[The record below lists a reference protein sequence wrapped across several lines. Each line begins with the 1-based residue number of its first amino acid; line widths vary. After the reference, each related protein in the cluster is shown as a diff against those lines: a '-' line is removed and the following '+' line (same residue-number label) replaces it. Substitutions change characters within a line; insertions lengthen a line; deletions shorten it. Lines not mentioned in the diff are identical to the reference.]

1 MNKVVRWGLLSTAR
15 INRAVIP
22 PIRASARSEL
32 VAVASRAHEQGEAYA
47 REWGIP
53 RVQVGYEALL
63 ADSEIDAIYI
73 SLPNSLHAE
82 WAIKCAEA
90 GKHVLCEKP
99 LAITDDEV
107 ERMIAAARKNRTV
120 LAEAFMYRH
129 HPQTLKVRELIQQG
143 LIGQVSSAHGTFTF
157 NIGSEDDVR
166 LNPDLGGGSL
176 WDVGCYPVSYTRS
189 ALGEEP
195 VEVFGWQRLTARGV
209 EDTFAGVMRFCSGV
223 LATFDCGFRSPQ
235 RWRME
240 IVGAE
245 GTITLTNPF
254 KPGLNDIIL
263 LRRGDQTD
271 AIPVTPQEL
280 YIGEIEDMANMLKKV
295 VVKGGSTDLQASHRK
310 PHVSR
315 HLILDRLRTFIYAPG
330 HGHSLAYD

>member
-1 MNKVVRWGLLSTAR
+1 MADKKLRWGLLSTAR

-22 PIRASARSEL
+22 PIRASARNEL
-32 VAVASRAHEQGEAYA
+32 LAVASRTRETGKAYA

-53 RVQVGYEALL
+53 RLHVGYEALL
-63 ADSEIDAIYI
+63 ADPEIDAIYI

-82 WAIKCAEA
+82 WSIKCAEA

-99 LAITDDEV
+99 VAITIAEV
-107 ERMIAAARKNRTV
+107 ERMMAAARKNRTV

-143 LIGQVSSAHGTFTF
+143 VIGKPSSVHGRFTF
-157 NIGSEDDVR
+157 SIATEDDVR
-166 LNPDLGGGSL
+166 LDPDLGGGSV

-195 VEVFGWQRLTARGV
+195 IEVFGWQRLTARGV
-209 EDTFAGVMRFCSGV
+209 ENTFAGTMRFASGV

-235 RWRME
+235 RWGME

-254 KPGLNDIIL
+254 KPGMNDIIL

-280 YIGEIEDMANMLKKV
+280 YIGEVEDMADAVLD
-295 VVKGGSTDLQASHRK
+295 GK
-310 PHVSR
+310 PPRIS
-315 HLILDRLRTFIYAPG
+315 LED
-330 HGHSLAYD
+330 SLANVKTLLALYQSAKEGKPIKL